1 MGLLNDHLPDLNLI
15 TWYAESNRS
24 FLSRVSPWTKGITLV
39 LLVLFITVTRSPL
52 LLAGVYGAI
61 LVIYRTAGFSLKQL
75 FRWYLLPVVFVISII
90 GIMMWSEPGPA
101 LISLPLGLLT
111 LNLSMNG
118 LVLLIV
124 LVFKTLIMVTYSLLF
139 LMTTRYLHLT
149 TMVYRV
155 FPDPLNQIFLM
166 SYRFIFLTLALITA
180 LLKSFKS
187 RGGGLIQSSRRQGTI
202 FAEVFGLV
210 FIRSFDQA
218 ERVTGAM
225 QARGYSGKYRALT
238 PVPAIRIPEW
248 IFLFGVSVAVL
259 YVVLTGK
266 IW

>member
-1 MGLLNDHLPDLNLI
+1 MDVLNDHLPDLNLI

-39 LLVLFITVTRSPL
+39 LLVLLITVTRSPL
-52 LLAGVYGAI
+52 VLAGVFAAI
-61 LVIYRTAGFSLKQL
+61 LIIYRIAGFSLRQL
-75 FRWYLLPVVFVISII
+75 SRWYLLPIVFVVSII
-90 GIMMWSEPGPA
+90 GIMIWNEPGPA
-101 LISLPLGLLT
+101 LISIPLGLTT

-118 LVLLIV
+118 LVLLVTLV
-124 LVFKTLIMVTYSLLF
+124 LKTLIMVTYSLLF

-166 SYRFIFLTLALITA
+166 SYRFIFLTLSLLTA
-180 LLKSFKS
+180 LLKSVQS
-187 RGGGLIQSSRRQGTI
+187 RGGGLIQSARKQGTI
-202 FAEVFGLV
+202 FAEIFGLV

-218 ERVTGAM
+218 ERVNGAM
-225 QARGYSGKYRALT
+225 RARGYSGQYRALT
-238 PVPAIRIPEW
+238 PVPAIRMPEW
-248 IFLFGVSVAVL
+248 IFLLCAGVAVL
-259 YVVLTGK
+259 YVVVTGK